1 VELRILRHRENFRRT
16 LKPPLNDG
24 FITAIG
30 ANRCPFNHQ
39 RFLGGLIHTMN
50 PAICGSENPF
60 GPGGAQDFVLR
71 REASACHYLQGAPD
85 GRTVV
90 VAANL

>member
-1 VELRILRHRENFRRT
+1 MALLRRLAQTDVHSTSN
-16 LKPPLNDG
+16 
-24 FITAIG
+24 A
-30 ANRCPFNHQ
+30 
-39 RFLGGLIHTMN
+39 FLGGLIHTMN